1 MYKDIVYGGA
11 GDGAGTAGG
20 VWNPFAGQEG
30 VTAMAVGLWR
40 RRREAKRA
48 QGKIS
53 IGMPV
58 ARVET
63 RGTGPPVAKPN
74 LDGS

>member
-1 MYKDIVYGGA
+1 MYKDQGGVA
-11 GDGAGTAGG
+11 GDGAGTAGM

-40 RRREAKRA
+40 RREPDKARG
-48 QGKIS
+48 QTC

-58 ARVET
+58 ARVEL
-63 RGTGPPVAKPN
+63 RGTGPPLQPS
-74 LDGS
+74 DGSQK